1 MQVRRAA
8 VTDAAELERAVDAF
22 AQQPNGASIVLP
34 NIVTVL
40 HRDLIIALAARYRLP
55 AVYPYRVFTTA
66 GGFISYGLD
75 LVDTYRRAASYVD
88 LILKGAK
95 PGELPVQLPTK
106 FELVISLKVAKAL
119 GRSVATVWG
128 QMRRAWL
135 DRSAQ
140 ANSGDD

>member
-8 VTDAAELERAVDAF
+8 VTYAAELERAVDAF

-95 PGELPVQLPTK
+95 PGELPVQLPTN
-106 FELVISLKVAKAL
+106 SNSSSAL
-119 GRSVATVWG
+119 RLPRRLAVSR
-128 QMRRAWL
+128 MRP
-135 DRSAQ
+135 
-140 ANSGDD
+140 